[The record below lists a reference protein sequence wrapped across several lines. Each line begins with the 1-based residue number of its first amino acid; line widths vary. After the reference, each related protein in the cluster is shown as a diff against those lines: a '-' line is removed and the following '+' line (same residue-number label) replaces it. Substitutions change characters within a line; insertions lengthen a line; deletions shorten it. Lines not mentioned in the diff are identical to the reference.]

1 MATSVGI
8 VERVSVLTVI
18 SSRSLGLLLLL
29 RLSLGKLSAHLGI
42 HHGTMQCCA
51 GVDVRIA
58 GEYMVAR
65 RVL

>member
-1 MATSVGI
+1 MATGI
-8 VERVSVLTVI
+8 GVVERVSVLTVV

-29 RLSLGKLSAHLGI
+29 RLSLGNLSAHLGI
-42 HHGTMQCCA
+42 HDGRMQCYR

-58 GEYMVAR
+58 VEGMVAR